1 MNKATERVVDRIR
14 RMVEHRRQMCLFRDG
29 TVIHGLDKTHAV
41 LTAVLADIDAACRP
55 HCSRCQQELP
65 ARKVYHACKEPAA

>member
-14 RMVEHRRQMCLFRDG
+14 RMTEHRRMLCLSQDG
-29 TVIHGLDKTHAV
+29 RVIQGCERAHAV
-41 LTAVLADIDAACRP
+41 LTAVLSDIDAACRP

-65 ARKVYHACKEPAA
+65 ARKAGHACKDPAS